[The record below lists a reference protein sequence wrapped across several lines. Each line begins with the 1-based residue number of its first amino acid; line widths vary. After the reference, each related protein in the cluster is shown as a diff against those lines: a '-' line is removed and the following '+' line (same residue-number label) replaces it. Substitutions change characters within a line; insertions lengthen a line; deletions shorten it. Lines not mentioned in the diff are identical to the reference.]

1 MSLRPLAMYNDDVH
15 MESYSLKWKNINEK
29 KIWTIDLI
37 KNQSISDKLG
47 YEKSMKIFG

>member
-37 KNQSISDKLG
+37 KVFQTNFG
-47 YEKSMKIFG
+47 MKRACNYLD